1 MLEVGEDVAWDL
13 AFAPGA
19 DSFVFPFCR
28 RKEKKE
34 KGVVSSE
41 GASPSSP
48 AGNSV
53 LFLLPMCCKPAL
65 EIKIAREVI
74 YCHVFSRAFR
84 EISLRAKFPKL
95 PCVHGLFLL
104 FPELML
110 SGAGGCCEAP

>member
-41 GASPSSP
+41 GASLSSP
-48 AGNSV
+48 AGKSV
-53 LFLLPMCCKPAL
+53 LFLLPMCCKPTL

-84 EISLRAKFPKL
+84 EVSLRAKFPKL
-95 PCVHGLFLL
+95 SCVPGLFLL

-110 SGAGGCCEAP
+110 SGGGCCEAP